1 MKKADF
7 LRIVGASEGA
17 EYVPVA
23 GLLQNGYSFVGYFNS
38 RVSEDVADT
47 LVLINARLMDLRE
60 KPARRSRPR
69 ISDFNEFVE
78 EIVVQSYESGQEPQ
92 CTRSDIYGKSIPLI
106 AIPFEQV
113 AVVYPIVQIGKMM
126 AQLHHEQQ
134 RAPSFF
140 DFENK
145 SLVLKILRTTLW

>member
-1 MKKADF
+1 MNKADF

-23 GLLQNGYSFVGYFNS
+23 GLLQNAYSFAGYFNS
-38 RVSEDVADT
+38 RVNEDVADT

-60 KPARRSRPR
+60 TTASRSRSH

-78 EIVVQSYESGQEPQ
+78 DIVVQSYRPEQESQS
-92 CTRSDIYGKSIPLI
+92 TRSDIYGKSIPLI

-113 AVVYPIVQIGKMM
+113 ALVYPIAQIGKMM

-145 SLVLKILRTTLW
+145 SLVLKILGTTLS

>member
-1 MKKADF
+1 MKRADF

-78 EIVVQSYESGQEPQ
+78 EIVVQSYEPGQEPQ
-92 CTRSDIYGKSIPLI
+92 STRSDI
-106 AIPFEQV
+106 
-113 AVVYPIVQIGKMM
+113 
-126 AQLHHEQQ
+126 
-134 RAPSFF
+134 
-140 DFENK
+140 
-145 SLVLKILRTTLW
+145 